1 MDISFYEGLLH
12 KFYTISANN
21 RFICRAASAI
31 MDALSRLS
39 VLYQDSSL
47 IATSGG
53 RKTSIDAAAA
63 AASSLIGSNIIE
75 SASCEINETLG

>member
-1 MDISFYEGLLH
+1 MLL

-63 AASSLIGSNIIE
+63 AAASLIGNNAIK
-75 SASCEINETLG
+75 SASREIDG

>member
-1 MDISFYEGLLH
+1 
-12 KFYTISANN
+12 
-21 RFICRAASAI
+21 

-63 AASSLIGSNIIE
+63 AAASLIGNNTIE
-75 SASCEINETLG
+75 SASREIDGSLG

>member
-1 MDISFYEGLLH
+1 MFKDMDTTFGLLH
-12 KFYTISANN
+12 KFYTIETND

-63 AASSLIGSNIIE
+63 AAASLIGNNTIE
-75 SASCEINETLG
+75 GASREIDG

>member
-1 MDISFYEGLLH
+1 
-12 KFYTISANN
+12 
-21 RFICRAASAI
+21 

-53 RKTSIDAAAA
+53 RKTSVDAAVA
-63 AASSLIGSNIIE
+63 AASSAIGEN
-75 SASCEINETLG
+75 

>member
-1 MDISFYEGLLH
+1 
-12 KFYTISANN
+12 
-21 RFICRAASAI
+21 

-63 AASSLIGSNIIE
+63 AAASLIGNNTITIE
-75 SASCEINETLG
+75 GASREIDEKLG

>member
-1 MDISFYEGLLH
+1 
-12 KFYTISANN
+12 
-21 RFICRAASAI
+21 